1 MYVNTGFNVTSFST
15 GNSIVN
21 CDEFACLEPGPTS
34 GLYCNPHI
42 RIVDYDE
49 AGDSY
54 VNFNHD
60 LDAEDLCAD
69 GDSLSNTTFCTIGID
84 KSYLDVESSRLIFD
98 FASAYEGL
106 SDDAEM
112 FNMTVDEVEPARRL
126 SQTLRELIGGRLVVT
141 RLNGKSLRMAA
152 RSLQDCSVHL
162 QDCVGKCGEE
172 KLNYT
177 KCMLSNDQVGIKNV
191 ARKTRLDRKV
201 RLTKPDF
208 TDALSVRGNA
218 NGELDRRQFATVAS
232 KAKELFGSY
241 LDVVVE
247 RQKLSLREE
256 GKTAFYYAREC
267 ASNGLTTESTVIE
280 GFNLD
285 NFNLTAMLEGG
296 EARRRRLSESGSG
309 PMTITIPTHPPR

>member
-1 MYVNTGFNVTSFST
+1 MLPPGAELDGITVYVNTGFNVTSFST
-15 GNSIVN
+15 GNSIID
-21 CDEFACLEPGPTS
+21 CDEFTCLAPGPTS

-152 RSLQDCSVHL
+152 RSLQDCSVL
-162 QDCVGKCGEE
+162 EE
-172 KLNYT
+172 KLEHT
-177 KCMLSNDQVGIKNV
+177 KCMLSNDQVGIKKV
-191 ARKTRLDRKV
+191 ARKTRLDRKI

-232 KAKELFGSY
+232 KGKELFGSY

-256 GKTAFYYAREC
+256 DP
-267 ASNGLTTESTVIE
+267 ASLAAQMEAKAEGISKSVASTKHGL
-280 GFNLD
+280 D
-285 NFNLTAMLEGG
+285 
-296 EARRRRLSESGSG
+296 
-309 PMTITIPTHPPR
+309 